1 MNSVII
7 TAGGLGKRMGSQVP
21 KQFLPINGL
30 PVLMHTIN
38 LFYDYDPEMEIILT
52 LPADWVAYWNKIC
65 EDYNFLI
72 EHRIV
77 TGGETRYQSVKN
89 AINHATGDLIAIHDG
104 VRPLVT
110 HETIKRCFESAQIL
124 RAAVPVVRPQGSLR
138 MKTEEGSKGVNR
150 DAYVYT
156 QTPQVFQRGILIKA
170 YKQDFDASFT
180 DDASVVERSGIPI
193 HVIDGNEEN
202 IKITTKKDMNYAED
216 VLNEWMDK
224 EQA

>member
-7 TAGGLGKRMGSQVP
+7 TAAGLGKRMGTQIP

-30 PVLMHTIN
+30 PVLMHTIQ
-38 LFYDYDPEMEIILT
+38 LFYDYDSEMELILT
-52 LPADWVAYWNKIC
+52 LPADWVDYWSSIC
-65 EDYNFLI
+65 EEYNFQI

-77 TGGETRYQSVKN
+77 TGGDSRFQSVKN

-124 RAAVPVVRPQGSLR
+124 RAAVPAVRPHGSLR
-138 MKTEEGSKGVNR
+138 IKTEDGSKGVNKEGF
-150 DAYVYT
+150 VYT

-170 YKQDFDASFT
+170 YKQPYDPSFT
-180 DDASVVERSGIPI
+180 DDATVVEKSGIPI

-216 VLNEWMDK
+216 VLQEWAENMK
-224 EQA
+224 